1 MKKGWLI
8 ILALMLVTAMF
19 ANGSN
24 RYEIIAWQETFENGA
39 EGWTHYD
46 GNLPPNN
53 WHIYNYGGTQGTV
66 WWMGDPALAQ
76 GTNIGGYYN
85 HQYLVLDTPA
95 RTISAANSVLTFKMA
110 VALEEVGGTG
120 VYNGW
125 DSFNVRIS
133 TNNGATWTVLTP
145 TSPPYDFTSSYA
157 FGFEHNE
164 GPNIPGWG
172 GIHPAWTNATFNL
185 SSYVGQSVKIRFA
198 FASDPAYCTT
208 DDPTLFGVMVDDIS
222 FGGYTN
228 NGVDDGQM
236 TWASLVPVAG
246 DLWSLATDPTAPSP
260 PHVMRCQNENGT
272 YNPNMMN
279 YLVSPPIQL
288 PNEGDIRVD
297 FMIQGNFSDPDAF
310 PNCDY
315 WGWEISPNNGLT
327 WYYMSNPYG
336 DPNLSNYVYSDAP
349 PTWASMVA
357 SYAGVDGYISDYAGH
372 TIRLRWLFK
381 SDADTPIGTG
391 IMIDDVT
398 IYNEVFIAPPENLE
412 AVVSG
417 RDVMLSWA
425 APGTGGGGGQ
435 EGWLHYDGENADAIG
450 TGSAADFAVAAK
462 WDPIG
467 EHSIYDYVGMNITKV
482 RFFPYEA
489 NCTYTIRIWTG
500 ATGTLVYEQAVPTPT
515 INAWNEVILTTPF
528 TIPAQTVIMV
538 GYRCNTQAG
547 YPAGCDAGPQVE
559 GYGNMMYWQNSWTTL
574 TNVNSSLTYNWN
586 IRIYVA
592 NAKGEEYELSYA
604 PLKQEVQPVSN
615 AQFKAK
621 GIKAKRNVDGYRIYR
636 DNVQIDQ
643 VGADVLTYT
652 DSNVPG
658 GIHSYYVTS
667 MYGTN
672 ESGASNVVTVF
683 VMPESMV
690 ELSHDDGTAD
700 QGFNVGANKQMAVK
714 FSFNRS
720 LTVKYAKIYIQ
731 NVGNA
736 GLIVR
741 VFDNDGPDGMPGSQ
755 LAQYSYPVASLVQ
768 GWNYIELPPDIDVQD
783 GQFYIGI
790 LDVANGSAIGLDTS
804 TSGNSFKKMGTTTNW
819 EPITEGELM
828 IRAIVWYDT
837 PNDDNVIPVYTLS
850 ATNYPNPFNPE
861 TTISFSVPTS
871 GYTTL
876 KIYNLKGEVVRTLVN
891 DVREAGKYNVVWNG
905 TDDRGRTVSSG
916 IYLYR
921 LENNGKK
928 LTGKMLLAK

>member
-1 MKKGWLI
+1 
-8 ILALMLVTAMF
+8 
-19 ANGSN
+19 
-24 RYEIIAWQETFENGA
+24 
-39 EGWTHYD
+39 
-46 GNLPPNN
+46 
-53 WHIYNYGGTQGTV
+53 
-66 WWMGDPALAQ
+66 
-76 GTNIGGYYN
+76 
-85 HQYLVLDTPA
+85 
-95 RTISAANSVLTFKMA
+95 
-110 VALEEVGGTG
+110 
-120 VYNGW
+120 
-125 DSFNVRIS
+125 
-133 TNNGATWTVLTP
+133 
-145 TSPPYDFTSSYA
+145 
-157 FGFEHNE
+157 
-164 GPNIPGWG
+164 
-172 GIHPAWTNATFNL
+172 
-185 SSYVGQSVKIRFA
+185 
-198 FASDPAYCTT
+198 
-208 DDPTLFGVMVDDIS
+208 
-222 FGGYTN
+222 
-228 NGVDDGQM
+228 
-236 TWASLVPVAG
+236 
-246 DLWSLATDPTAPSP
+246 
-260 PHVMRCQNENGT
+260 
-272 YNPNMMN
+272 
-279 YLVSPPIQL
+279 
-288 PNEGDIRVD
+288 
-297 FMIQGNFSDPDAF
+297 
-310 PNCDY
+310 
-315 WGWEISPNNGLT
+315 
-327 WYYMSNPYG
+327 
-336 DPNLSNYVYSDAP
+336 
-349 PTWASMVA
+349 
-357 SYAGVDGYISDYAGH
+357 
-372 TIRLRWLFK
+372 
-381 SDADTPIGTG
+381 
-391 IMIDDVT
+391 
-398 IYNEVFIAPPENLE
+398 
-412 AVVSG
+412 
-417 RDVMLSWA
+417 MLSWA

-450 TGSAADFAVAAK
+450 TNSAADFAVAAK

-500 ATGTLVYEQAVPTPT
+500 PTGTLVYEQAVPTPT